1 MAKNPPSQSL
11 GGEDP
16 LEKGMATHARILAWE
31 IPGTEG
37 SGGLQS
43 TGSQR
48 VRHDLATKAPPQQTD
63 ISSGL
68 LRVNCLIGASCH
80 KQLGPPAAR
89 RGPHLRVSLR
99 EGTSPPGVCC
109 PAAAPS
115 RGPPRLRCPVETA
128 ASTFQTCRRF
138 WGPTARAHGR
148 NQPQARLPCEAP
160 ASSPRGEDGSQGTQG

>member
-16 LEKGMATHARILAWE
+16 LEKGRATHARILAWE

-68 LRVNCLIGASCH
+68 LRVNRLIGASCH

-99 EGTSPPGVCC
+99 KGTSPPGSLL
-109 PAAAPS
+109 P
-115 RGPPRLRCPVETA
+115 G
-128 ASTFQTCRRF
+128 CR
-138 WGPTARAHGR
+138 PQQRA
-148 NQPQARLPCEAP
+148 PQAEMSCGDRSLNLPDMQEVL
-160 ASSPRGEDGSQGTQG
+160 GTHSAGTRP